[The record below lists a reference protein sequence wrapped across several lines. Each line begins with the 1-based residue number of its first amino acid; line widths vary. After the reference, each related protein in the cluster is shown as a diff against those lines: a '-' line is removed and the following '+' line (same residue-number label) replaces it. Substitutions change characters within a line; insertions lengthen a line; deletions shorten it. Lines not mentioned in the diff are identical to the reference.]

1 MRFARTLIIALLT
14 CALLVPAA
22 ALASGDDVIQ
32 DCADDGVID
41 GNYSDRELREAERD
55 LPSDID
61 EYTDCREAIRGELG
75 SDRGSG
81 SGPGDRPGRGRA
93 ATDPNLVTDSGAV
106 AGSRED
112 RDALDDLTGSRG
124 GDGPSI
130 VVGGRQVTPGEAGKL
145 LGAAQA
151 SNDLPGSLISA
162 LVLLVLCA
170 VAGTALLIRRR
181 GLPAL
186 PAFVSRVD
194 PRRIF
199 RR

>member
-1 MRFARTLIIALLT
+1 MRIVRTLIVAL
-14 CALLVPAA
+14 ALAALALPAT
-22 ALASGDDVIQ
+22 ALASGDDVIR

-41 GNYSDRELREAERD
+41 GDYSDRELRQAEGD

-75 SDRGSG
+75 SDRDSGGSG
-81 SGPGDRPGRGRA
+81 GTPGGGRTS
-93 ATDPNLVTDSGAV
+93 TDPNLVTDEGAV

-112 RDALDDLTGSRG
+112 REALDDLTG
-124 GDGPSI
+124 GDGSPI
-130 VVGGRQVTPGEAGKL
+130 DVGGSQVTPGEGGKL

-151 SNDLPGSLISA
+151 SNDLPGSLLSA
-162 LVLLVLCA
+162 LILLVLTA
-170 VAGTALLIRRR
+170 AAGTALLIRRR
-181 GLPAL
+181 GLGAL
-186 PAFVSRVD
+186 PAFITRVK

>member
-1 MRFARTLIIALLT
+1 MRLLRTLIAALCLA
-14 CALLVPAA
+14 ALALPAT
-22 ALASGDDVIQ
+22 ALASGDDVIR

-41 GNYSDRELREAERD
+41 GDYSDRELREAERD

-75 SDRGSG
+75 SDGSG
-81 SGPGDRPGRGRA
+81 GTPGGGRNS
-93 ATDPNLVTDSGAV
+93 TDPDLVTESGAV

-112 RDALDDLTGSRG
+112 REALDDLTRG
-124 GDGPSI
+124 DRGDRPSI
-130 VVGGRQVTPGEAGKL
+130 DVGGTQVSPGETAGGKL

-151 SNDLPGSLISA
+151 SNELPGSLLSA
-162 LVLLVLCA
+162 LVLLVLA
-170 VAGTALLIRRR
+170 TAAGTFLLIRRR

-186 PAFVSRVD
+186 PAALTRVD
-194 PRRIF
+194 PRRLF

>member
-1 MRFARTLIIALLT
+1 MRIIRTLILALALL
-14 CALLVPAA
+14 ALAVPAA
-22 ALASGDDVIQ
+22 ALASGDEVIR

-41 GNYSDRELREAERD
+41 GDYSDRELREAERE

-61 EYTDCREAIRGELG
+61 EYTDCREAIRAELG

-81 SGPGDRPGRGRA
+81 GTPGGGRNSADPG
-93 ATDPNLVTDSGAV
+93 LVTDEGAV
-106 AGSRED
+106 AGTRED

-124 GDGPSI
+124 DDRPSI
-130 VVGGRQVTPGEAGKL
+130 DVGGTQVTPGQGGKL

-151 SNDLPGSLISA
+151 GGDLPGSLLSA
-162 LVLLVLCA
+162 LILLVLCA
-170 VAGTALLIRRR
+170 AAGTALMIRRR

-186 PAFVSRVD
+186 PGFVTRVD